1 MDDIEE
7 EIKKIEYEIEI
18 LNKKNYQE
26 ENEEEL
32 PKIEEVKEKPKPK
45 SSGGR
50 KGQSRERMMELH
62 KIRSEK
68 ALEKKKEKEE
78 LKAKAEEI
86 EKIKKDKINFEYEQ
100 AKQLKEAIEAKKAKQ
115 MKPNTKAITTN
126 EDKENIEDERK
137 RKELY
142 KSASRDI
149 LKQKYLEEA
158 KRRVM
163 MDLFS

>member
-7 EIKKIEYEIEI
+7 EIKKVEYEIEI
-18 LNKKNYQE
+18 LNKKNY
-26 ENEEEL
+26 EEEEQGL
-32 PKIEEVKEKPKPK
+32 PEIKEIKEKPKPK
-45 SSGGR
+45 SAGGR

-68 ALEKKKEKEE
+68 AQQRKKEKEE

-86 EKIKKDKINFEYEQ
+86 ELIKKEKINFEYEQ
-100 AKQLKEAIEAKKAKQ
+100 AKQLKDALEKKKSKITEI
-115 MKPNTKAITTN
+115 KPEIR
-126 EDKENIEDERK
+126 EEEKEKKI
-137 RKELY
+137 LY
-142 KSASRDI
+142 KTASRDI
-149 LKQKYLEEA
+149 LKEKYLEEA

>member
-7 EIKKIEYEIEI
+7 ELKNIQYEIEI
-18 LNKKNYQE
+18 TGNNYDDVE
-26 ENEEEL
+26 SEEL
-32 PKIEEVKEKPKPK
+32 PEIQEVKEKPKPK
-45 SSGGR
+45 PAGGK

-68 ALEKKKEKEE
+68 ARLRKEEKQDLKEKQQEVERIKKEK
-78 LKAKAEEI
+78 I
-86 EKIKKDKINFEYEQ
+86 EFEYQQ
-100 AKQLKEAIEAKKAKQ
+100 AKQLKEAIEKKKVASA
-115 MKPNTKAITTN
+115 P
-126 EDKENIEDERK
+126 K
-137 RKELY
+137 RKDAEDDEKEQKEKKQLY

-149 LKQKYLEEA
+149 LKEKYLEEA

>member
-7 EIKKIEYEIEI
+7 ELKKIQYEIEI
-18 LNKKNYQE
+18 HNDDDND
-26 ENEEEL
+26 EL
-32 PKIEEVKEKPKPK
+32 PEIKEVKEKPKPK

-62 KIRSEK
+62 AIRSEK
-68 ALEKKKEKEE
+68 ARLRKEE
-78 LKAKAEEI
+78 QEQLKQKQEEV
-86 EKIKKDKINFEYEQ
+86 EKIKKEKIEFEYEQ
-100 AKQLKEAIEAKKAKQ
+100 AKQLKEAIDKKKAVKQ
-115 MKPNTKAITTN
+115 PKIK
-126 EDKENIEDERK
+126 DDEDERK
-137 RKELY
+137 EKKQLY

-149 LKQKYLEEA
+149 LKEKYLEEA